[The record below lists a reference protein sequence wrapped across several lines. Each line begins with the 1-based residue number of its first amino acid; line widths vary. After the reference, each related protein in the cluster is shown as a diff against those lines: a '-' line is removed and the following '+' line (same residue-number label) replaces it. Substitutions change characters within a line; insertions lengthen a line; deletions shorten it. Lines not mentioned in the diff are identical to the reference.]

1 MSPVK
6 TNHTWPVK
14 SKSKLKPFPRPFSQT
29 IAPESMETESPRKTR
44 AAFAKHIARAYS
56 MAAQA
61 QAHRRRVRRPGDI
74 FK

>member
-1 MSPVK
+1 MRPVK
-6 TNHTWPVK
+6 TDHTWPVS
-14 SKSKLKPFPRPFSQT
+14 SKSKLKPFPRSLSQT
-29 IAPESMETESPRKTR
+29 KAPESMETESPRKTR

-61 QAHRRRVRRPGDI
+61 QRGRVRRPGDI